1 MSTSYYNKFS
11 SDILDAKTKWKGLV
25 DKSDTFNLVT
35 ISDLYAKISTL
46 STKPELK
53 AEQDKIVKLKTYDLS
68 YFLDKNVSGDIDSQ
82 NMFVS
87 QLNLGLY
94 SYKIINYVG
103 GWKSK
108 GVDSFILSL
117 PCTVFFV

>member
-25 DKSDTFNLVT
+25 DKSDTSNLVT
-35 ISDLYAKISTL
+35 ISDLYAKIWTL

-82 NMFVS
+82 NMFVY

-94 SYKIINYVG
+94 SYKN
-103 GWKSK
+103 
-108 GVDSFILSL
+108 
-117 PCTVFFV
+117 TR